1 MEVLIKEGSSEVD
14 LVFLFNKGGQ
24 ISTTGS
30 GSGSSGRYVM
40 SKSTSSKTST
50 VNGVKKTVKTTKIKW
65 SDGTEEEEVEEST
78 SH

>member
-1 MEVLIKEGSSEVD
+1 
-14 LVFLFNKGGQ
+14 
-24 ISTTGS
+24 
-30 GSGSSGRYVM
+30 M